1 MSNNICNCK
10 LKHYQPLIRLWSY
23 LRIKLSKF
31 VALQTYRTRADNEF
45 HIKTVL
51 HKVNVF

>member
-23 LRIKLSKF
+23 LRIEEIKLSKC
-31 VALQTYRTRADNEF
+31 VAGSRDLQNQG
-45 HIKTVL
+45 
-51 HKVNVF
+51 